1 MAARR
6 GATSAYDAMQEHEN
20 EAQIDAL
27 ANKVNALKGIA
38 IHIGDHVRE
47 DVRLLDN
54 LDGNFDSTTGLLT
67 NTMRKLSSMSSSKD
81 SSHML
86 YLVLFVVAVFLCI
99 YKIFS

>member
-1 MAARR
+1 MARR

-20 EAQIDAL
+20 EMQIDAL

-38 IHIGDHVRE
+38 IHIGDHVR
-47 DVRLLDN
+47 DDNRLLDN
-54 LDGNFDSTTGLLT
+54 LDANFDDTSGLLG
-67 NTMRKLSSMSSSKD
+67 NTMRKLSTMASSKD

-99 YKIFS
+99 YKMFS